1 MKVVIVG
8 GVAGGATAAAR
19 LRRLDESAEIVVFE
33 RGGYVSYANCGLP
46 YYIGGVIR
54 DRAKLTLQT
63 PESFRRRFNVDV
75 RVRSEVVEIA
85 RAEKKVRVREA
96 EGGREYWESYDKLVY
111 APGAAAIRPAFVGE
125 GDRIFTLRT
134 MEDTFRLDDFL
145 RAASPARALVV
156 GGGFIGI
163 ETAENLAERGVRV
176 TLVQMEDQVMLP
188 FDYDMACILRAQL
201 LGKGIDLRLNS
212 KVTDLRQAGDAV
224 TAQIENA
231 SPVTADFAMLAIGV
245 LPETSLAAAAG
256 LTLGRKGAV
265 VVDEHM
271 RTSDPDIYAAGDA
284 VQVCDAVTGA
294 PSLVPL
300 AGPANKQGRIAADN
314 IAGIPSVYR
323 GAQGSSV
330 LKVFDMTAAATGL
343 SARAARDAGL
353 DADSAL
359 LFSPE
364 HASYYPGG
372 RNMTLK
378 VVYERA
384 GGRILGAQCIGFGGV
399 EKRIDVLAAA
409 VRAKMTAEDLTD
421 LDLCY
426 APPYSSAK
434 DPVNMAGYVI
444 GNIRAGIVRQ
454 HTWQDVPAL
463 AADPNVLFLDVQT
476 PPEYAAAHI
485 DGAVNI
491 PVDEL
496 RSRLGELDK
505 SKTICVNC
513 YSGLR
518 SYIACRILSANG
530 FACSNLAGG
539 IRFYAVVAQGGGYD
553 GVARH
558 LCGLPAEH

>member
-1 MKVVIVG
+1 MKVVIIG

-19 LRRLDESAEIVVFE
+19 LRRLDESARIVMFE

-46 YYIGGVIR
+46 YYIGGVIA
-54 DRAKLTLQT
+54 DRGKLTVQT

-75 RVRSEVVEIA
+75 RVHSEVTEIV
-85 RAEKKVRVREA
+85 RAEKKVRVRDTQSGA
-96 EGGREYWESYDKLVY
+96 EYWESYDKLIY
-111 APGAAAIRPAFVGE
+111 APGAAAVRPPFVGE

-134 MEDTFRLDDFL
+134 VEDTFRLDDFL
-145 RAASPARALVV
+145 RSAAPSRAIVI

-163 ETAENLAERGVRV
+163 EAAENLAERGVRV
-176 TLVQMEDQVMLP
+176 TLVQMEEQVMLP

-201 LGKGIDLRLNS
+201 VGKGIDLRLSN
-212 KVTDLRQAGDAV
+212 KVIGLQQEGDAV
-224 TAQIENA
+224 VAQVENA
-231 SPVTADFAMLAIGV
+231 PSVSADFAMLAIGV
-245 LPETSLAAAAG
+245 VPETGLAKEAG
-256 LTLGRKGAV
+256 LRLGKKGAV
-265 VVDEHM
+265 VVDAHM
-271 RTSDPDIYAAGDA
+271 CTSDPDIYAAGDA
-284 VQVCDAVTGA
+284 VQIADAVTGA
-294 PSLVPL
+294 DVLVPL

-314 IAGIPSVYR
+314 VAGIPSVYR

-330 LKVFDMTAAATGL
+330 LKIFDMTAASTGL
-343 SARAARDAGL
+343 SERAAEAAGL
-353 DADSAL
+353 DAGSAL

-372 RNMTLK
+372 KNMTLK
-378 VVYERA
+378 VVYEKSS
-384 GGRILGAQCIGFGGV
+384 GRILGAQCIGYGGV
-399 EKRIDVLAAA
+399 EKRIDVLATAI
-409 VRAKMTAEDLTD
+409 RAKMTAEDLTD

-454 HTWQDVPAL
+454 HTWRDVPVL
-463 AADPNVLFLDVQT
+463 AADPNALFLDVQT

-496 RSRLGELDK
+496 RARLGELDK
-505 SKTICVNC
+505 SKTIYVNC

-539 IRFYAVVAQGGGYD
+539 IRFYTVVAQGGAYD
-553 GVARH
+553 DVARH
-558 LCGLPAEH
+558 LCGIPAGH

>member
-111 APGAAAIRPAFVGE
+111 APGAAAVRPAFVGE

-212 KVTDLRQAGDAV
+212 KVTDLRQAGDEV

-343 SARAARDAGL
+343 SERAARDAGL

-558 LCGLPAEH
+558 LCGLPAER

>member
-201 LGKGIDLRLNS
+201 LGKGIDLRLAS
-212 KVTDLRQAGDAV
+212 KVTDLRQAGDEV

-343 SARAARDAGL
+343 SERAARAAGL

-384 GGRILGAQCIGFGGV
+384 GGRILGAQCIGFGGA
-399 EKRIDVLAAA
+399 EKRVDVLATA

-558 LCGLPAEH
+558 LCGLPAER

>member
-212 KVTDLRQAGDAV
+212 KVTDLRQAGDEV

-284 VQVCDAVTGA
+284 VQICDAVTGA

-558 LCGLPAEH
+558 LCGLPAER

>member
-1 MKVVIVG
+1 MKVVIIG

-19 LRRLDESAEIVVFE
+19 LRRLDERAQIVVFE

-46 YYIGGVIR
+46 YYIGGVIT
-54 DRAKLTLQT
+54 DRKKLTLQT
-63 PESFRRRFNVDV
+63 PQSFFSRFNVDV
-75 RVRSEVVEIA
+75 RVHSEVVEID
-85 RAEKKVRVREA
+85 RAAKRVRVRRTQ
-96 EGGREYWESYDKLVY
+96 EGSEYWESYDKLVY
-111 APGAAAIRPAFVGE
+111 APGAAAIRPPFAGE

-134 MEDTFRLDDFL
+134 VEDTFRLDDFL
-145 RAASPARALVV
+145 RAERPARALVI
-156 GGGFIGI
+156 GGGFIGL
-163 ETAENLAERGVRV
+163 EAAENLAERGVAV

-201 LGKGIDLRLNS
+201 LAKGIDLRLRS
-212 KVTDLRQAGDAV
+212 KVVGLALAGEEV
-224 TAQIENA
+224 TASVEGGA
-231 SPVTADFAMLAIGV
+231 SLSADFALLAIGV
-245 LPETSLAAAAG
+245 TPETHLAKAAG
-256 LTLGRKGAV
+256 LELGRKGAV

-284 VQVCDAVTGA
+284 VQIKDAVTGA
-294 PSLVPL
+294 DTLVPL

-330 LKVFDMTAAATGL
+330 LKLFDMTAASTGL
-343 SARAARDAGL
+343 SEKAAAAAGL
-353 DADSAL
+353 EAGSAL

-378 VVYERA
+378 VVYEKPT
-384 GGRILGAQCIGFGGV
+384 GRILGGQCIGYGGV
-399 EKRIDVLAAA
+399 EKRIDVLAVA
-409 VRAKMTAEDLTD
+409 VRAKMTAADLTD

-444 GNIRAGIVRQ
+444 ENIRAGLVRQ
-454 HTWQDVPAL
+454 HTWKDVPAI
-463 AADPNVLFLDVQT
+463 AADPNALLLDVQT

-485 DGAVNI
+485 EGAVNI

-496 RSRLGELDK
+496 RARLGELDK
-505 SKTICVNC
+505 GKTVYVNC

-539 IRFYAVVAQGGGYD
+539 IRFYSVVAQGGSYD
-553 GVARH
+553 AVSRH
-558 LCGLPAEH
+558 LCGLPAQR

>member
-201 LGKGIDLRLNS
+201 LGKGIDLRLAS
-212 KVTDLRQAGDAV
+212 KVTDLRQAGDEV

-284 VQVCDAVTGA
+284 VQICDAVTGA

-558 LCGLPAEH
+558 LCGLPAER

>member
-201 LGKGIDLRLNS
+201 LGKGIDLRLAS
-212 KVTDLRQAGDAV
+212 KVTDLRQAGDEV

-343 SARAARDAGL
+343 SERAARDAGL

-399 EKRIDVLAAA
+399 EKRVDVLAAA

-558 LCGLPAEH
+558 LCGLPAER

>member
-212 KVTDLRQAGDAV
+212 KVTDLRQAGDEV

-256 LTLGRKGAV
+256 LTLGRKGAL

-343 SARAARDAGL
+343 SERAARAAGL

-399 EKRIDVLAAA
+399 EKRVDVLAAA

-558 LCGLPAEH
+558 LCGLPAER

>member
-256 LTLGRKGAV
+256 LTLGRKGAL

-343 SARAARDAGL
+343 SERAARAAGL

-399 EKRIDVLAAA
+399 EKRIDVLATA

-558 LCGLPAEH
+558 LCGLPAER

>member
-256 LTLGRKGAV
+256 LTLGRKGAL

-343 SARAARDAGL
+343 SERAARAAGL

-399 EKRIDVLAAA
+399 EKRVDVLATA

-558 LCGLPAEH
+558 LCGLPAER

>member
-212 KVTDLRQAGDAV
+212 KVTDLRQAGDEV

-343 SARAARDAGL
+343 SERAARAAGL

-399 EKRIDVLAAA
+399 EKRVDVLAAA

-558 LCGLPAEH
+558 LCGLPAER

>member
-111 APGAAAIRPAFVGE
+111 APGAAAIRPAFVGA
-125 GDRIFTLRT
+125 GDRLFTLRT
-134 MEDTFRLDDFL
+134 IEDTFRLDDFL

-212 KVTDLRQAGDAV
+212 KVTDLRQAGDEV

-343 SARAARDAGL
+343 SERAARAAGL

-399 EKRIDVLAAA
+399 EKRVDVLATA

-558 LCGLPAEH
+558 LCGLPAER

>member
-201 LGKGIDLRLNS
+201 LGKGIDLRLAS
-212 KVTDLRQAGDAV
+212 KVTDLRQAGDEV

-323 GAQGSSV
+323 GVQGSSV

-558 LCGLPAEH
+558 LCGLPAER

>member
-19 LRRLDESAEIVVFE
+19 LRRLDEGAEIVVFE

-343 SARAARDAGL
+343 SERAARAAGL

-399 EKRIDVLAAA
+399 EKRVDVLATA

-558 LCGLPAEH
+558 LCGLPAER

>member
-343 SARAARDAGL
+343 SERAARDVGL

-399 EKRIDVLAAA
+399 EKRIDVLATA

-558 LCGLPAEH
+558 LCGLPAER

>member
-19 LRRLDESAEIVVFE
+19 LRRLDEGAEIVVFE

-256 LTLGRKGAV
+256 LTLGRKGAL

-343 SARAARDAGL
+343 SERAARAAGL

-399 EKRIDVLAAA
+399 EKRIDVLATA

-558 LCGLPAEH
+558 LCGLPAER

>member
-212 KVTDLRQAGDAV
+212 KVTDLRQTGDEV

-343 SARAARDAGL
+343 SERAARAAGL

-558 LCGLPAEH
+558 LCGLPAER

>member
-201 LGKGIDLRLNS
+201 LGKGIDLRLDS
-212 KVTDLRQAGDAV
+212 KVTDLRQAGDEV

-256 LTLGRKGAV
+256 LTLGRKGAL

-343 SARAARDAGL
+343 SERAARAAGL

-558 LCGLPAEH
+558 LCGLPAER

>member
-19 LRRLDESAEIVVFE
+19 LRRLDEGAEIVVFE

-245 LPETSLAAAAG
+245 LPETSLAAAEG

-343 SARAARDAGL
+343 SERAARAAGL

-399 EKRIDVLAAA
+399 EKRVDVLATA

-558 LCGLPAEH
+558 LCGLPAER

>member
-343 SARAARDAGL
+343 SERAARDVGL

-399 EKRIDVLAAA
+399 EKRVDVLATA

-558 LCGLPAEH
+558 LCGLPAER

>member
-212 KVTDLRQAGDAV
+212 KVTDLRQAGDEV

-323 GAQGSSV
+323 GVQGSSV

-343 SARAARDAGL
+343 SERAARAAGL

-558 LCGLPAEH
+558 LCGLPAER

>member
-54 DRAKLTLQT
+54 DRARLTLQT
-63 PESFRRRFNVDV
+63 PESFRSRFNVDV

-212 KVTDLRQAGDAV
+212 KVTDLRQAGDEV

-343 SARAARDAGL
+343 SERAARAAGL

-399 EKRIDVLAAA
+399 EKRIDVLATA

-454 HTWQDVPAL
+454 HTWRDVPAL

-558 LCGLPAEH
+558 LCGLPAER

>member
-256 LTLGRKGAV
+256 LTLGRKSAV

-343 SARAARDAGL
+343 SERAARDVGL

-399 EKRIDVLAAA
+399 EKRIDVLATA

-558 LCGLPAEH
+558 LCGLPAER

>member
-343 SARAARDAGL
+343 SERAARAAGL

-399 EKRIDVLAAA
+399 EKRVDVLATA

-558 LCGLPAEH
+558 LCGLPAER